1 MKKTILF
8 AAAILTTLS
17 LSASPLKGWFVI
29 QQNVIKKNPTA
40 LKHAAKTTTMN
51 GVKGAKWRIFRAS
64 NPINAAKG
72 QNLEITLKASGKG
85 KIDIGCYEYVEKY
98 TSTDYNVKKIAIPAK
113 LTTQK
118 IIIPIRS
125 ARTKIVR
132 PAFEVQPDSQIVIH
146 DISFKVVPAAK
157 K

>member
-1 MKKTILF
+1 MKKTFLF
-8 AAAILTTLS
+8 AAALLTTLS
-17 LSASPLKGWFVI
+17 LSAGPLSGWFVI
-29 QQNVIKKNPTA
+29 QQNVITKNPTA
-40 LKHAAKTTTMN
+40 LKHDAKTTTMT

-85 KIDIGCYEYVEKY
+85 KIDIGCYEYVEKF
-98 TSTDYNVKKIAIPAK
+98 TSTGYNVKKIAIPAK
-113 LTTQK
+113 LTEQK
-118 IIIPIRS
+118 IIIPIKNVS
-125 ARTKIVR
+125 TKIVR

-146 DISFKVVPAAK
+146 KIDFKVVSAAK